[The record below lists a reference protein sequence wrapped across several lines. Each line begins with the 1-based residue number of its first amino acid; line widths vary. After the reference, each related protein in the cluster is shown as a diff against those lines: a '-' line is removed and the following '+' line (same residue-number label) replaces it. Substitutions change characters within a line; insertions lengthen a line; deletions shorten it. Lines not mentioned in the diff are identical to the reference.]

1 MQRQISNLVLIIGL
15 SLMFFACNMN
25 SIYDESIIIEN
36 SAWNKDDLA
45 NFEVVIDDTIQ
56 AYDFYINVRN
66 TADYRY
72 RNLYIFMD
80 TKFPNSHMSRD
91 TLELMLADVEGKW
104 LGKGWGAVK
113 ENSILISANM
123 RFPLKGHYTFKMQ
136 QAMRVDA
143 LEGISNVGIRV
154 TPSE

>member
-1 MQRQISNLVLIIGL
+1 
-15 SLMFFACNMN
+15 MFFACNMN

-45 NFEVVIDDTIQ
+45 NFEVVIDDTLL

-66 TADYRY
+66 TVDYRY
-72 RNLYIFMD
+72 CNLYIFLD
-80 TKFPNSHMSRD
+80 TKFPNNHMSRD

-123 RFPLKGHYTFKMQ
+123 RFPLKGLYVFKMQ
-136 QAMRVDA
+136 QAMRVDT
-143 LEGISNVGIRV
+143 LESISNVGIRV